1 MASPVVTVPTDLSTG
16 LNTLWITNN
25 GALSPIF
32 VTVDSTTTEV
42 VGGAVPSGAS
52 VVVASAPA
60 QTTKA
65 QPQPPWSIMST
76 ITVLYLRST
85 PANVELA
92 MQTVTTLD
100 AIGRV
105 MAYDVSTTISIPA
118 KIPEPV
124 ALAMTGSATPL
135 TPASTARPTSD
146 TSARTPGLGPDNQDA
161 AKLALAIVVPVV
173 GAVVLAL
180 LICGIIKVVPRIK
193 KSLQRRKTATE
204 DAERD
209 QATERKRWSQV
220 SLDLPASLQE
230 LEAPRRIWR

>member
-52 VVVASAPA
+52 FVVASAPA
-60 QTTKA
+60 QTTEA
-65 QPQPPWSIMST
+65 QQQPPWSIMST
-76 ITVLYLRST
+76 VTVFYLRST
-85 PANVELA
+85 PPNVELA

-105 MAYDVSTTISIPA
+105 MAYDMTTTSVSTKMA
-118 KIPEPV
+118 QPV
-124 ALAMTGSATPL
+124 GPAMTRGATPM
-135 TPASTARPTSD
+135 STDRPTPNA
-146 TSARTPGLGPDNQDA
+146 SARTPGLGPDNQGA

-193 KSLQRRKTATE
+193 KSLQRRKTAIE

-230 LEAPRRIWR
+230 LEAPRKIWR

>member
-52 VVVASAPA
+52 VVVASVPA
-60 QTTKA
+60 QTTEA

-76 ITVLYLRST
+76 VTVLCLRST
-85 PANVELA
+85 PPNVELA
-92 MQTVTTLD
+92 VQTVTTLD

-105 MAYDVSTTISIPA
+105 MAYDMTTTGVPA
-118 KIPEPV
+118 KVPQPV
-124 ALAMTGSATPL
+124 APAMTGSAIPV
-135 TPASTARPTSD
+135 STDRPTSGAP
-146 TSARTPGLGPDNQDA
+146 ARTPGLGPDNQGT

-173 GAVVLAL
+173 GAVLLAL
-180 LICGIIKVVPRIK
+180 LICGIIKVTPRIK
-193 KSLQRRKTATE
+193 KSLRRRKTATE

-220 SLDLPASLQE
+220 SLDLPVSLQE
-230 LEAPRRIWR
+230 LEAPRKIWR

>member
-32 VTVDSTTTEV
+32 VTVDSTTTAV
-42 VGGAVPSGAS
+42 VGGAVSSGAS
-52 VVVASAPA
+52 FVVASAPA
-60 QTTKA
+60 QTTEA

-76 ITVLYLRST
+76 VTILYLRSI
-85 PANVELA
+85 PPNVELA

-100 AIGRV
+100 AIGRA
-105 MAYDVSTTISIPA
+105 MAYDTTITSVPTKMAQSVGPAMPEGAIP
-118 KIPEPV
+118 V
-124 ALAMTGSATPL
+124 FTD
-135 TPASTARPTSD
+135 RPTSE
-146 TSARTPGLGPDNQDA
+146 TPARTPGLGPDNQGA

-173 GAVVLAL
+173 GAVLLAL
-180 LICGIIKVVPRIK
+180 LICGIIKIMPRIK
-193 KSLQRRKTATE
+193 AFARRRKTATE
-204 DAERD
+204 DAERH

-230 LEAPRRIWR
+230 LEAPRKIWR

>member
-42 VGGAVPSGAS
+42 LGE
-52 VVVASAPA
+52 
-60 QTTKA
+60 QFRR
-65 QPQPPWSIMST
+65 PQPPWSIMST
-76 ITVLYLRST
+76 VTVLYLRST
-85 PANVELA
+85 PPNVELA

-105 MAYDVSTTISIPA
+105 MAYDLTTTSIPA
-118 KIPEPV
+118 KIPEPA
-124 ALAMTGSATPL
+124 ALAMTESATPVSTDKP
-135 TPASTARPTSD
+135 TPDA
-146 TSARTPGLGPDNQDA
+146 SARTPGLGPDNQGA

-193 KSLQRRKTATE
+193 KSLQRRKKATE

-230 LEAPRRIWR
+230 LEAPRKIWR